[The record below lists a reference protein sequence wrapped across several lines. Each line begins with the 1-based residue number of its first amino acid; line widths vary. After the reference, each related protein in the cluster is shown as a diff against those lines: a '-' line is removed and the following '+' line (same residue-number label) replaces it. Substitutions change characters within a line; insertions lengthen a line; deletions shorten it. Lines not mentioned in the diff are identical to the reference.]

1 MEEDERGG
9 GDGGG
14 SGLEG
19 GGRGGGECSGVRW
32 WAGETGEGESEDP
45 ELSRG
50 FRRWEL

>member
-9 GDGGG
+9 RDGGG

-19 GGRGGGECSGVRW
+19 WRSGGGECSGVWR

-45 ELSRG
+45 ELPSG